1 MRQVNVRSVKQV
13 LVVLCLC
20 AVAFS
25 AASCKKT
32 ERSRVVEEG
41 KAPDF
46 TLTDL
51 RGTKVTLSELRGKV
65 VLVEFWATWCPPCKD
80 AVPEMNKVYE
90 KYKDKNVQV
99 LAISVDQGGDVAS
112 KLNSFVKEH
121 RVDYPVLI
129 DDKKVNVSY
138 GVGNIPVAFIID
150 KEGKVA
156 KKHIGFMDELSEK
169 VSKDIEALL

>member
-1 MRQVNVRSVKQV
+1 MRLVNAGCMKQV

-20 AVAFS
+20 AVVFS
-25 AASCKKT
+25 APSCKKT
-32 ERSRVVEEG
+32 ERSMAVEEG

-46 TLTDL
+46 TLTDMS
-51 RGTKVTLSELRGKV
+51 GKKVSLSALRGKV

-90 KYKDKNVQV
+90 KYKDKNVEV
-99 LAISVDQGGDVAS
+99 LAICVDQGSDVMS
-112 KLNSFVKEH
+112 KLNSFVKEY
-121 RVDYPVLI
+121 RVNYPVFV

-138 GVGNIPVAFIID
+138 GVANVPVAFIID

-156 KKHIGFMDELSEK
+156 KKHVGFMEDLSER
-169 VSKDIEALL
+169 VSRDIEALL

>member
-1 MRQVNVRSVKQV
+1 MRQVRLGCVKQA
-13 LVVLCLC
+13 LLVLCLF
-20 AVAFS
+20 AIAFS
-25 AASCKKT
+25 AASCKKA

-46 TLTDL
+46 TLSDVS
-51 RGTKVTLSELRGKV
+51 GKKVTLSELRGKV
-65 VLVEFWATWCPPCKD
+65 VVVEFWATWCPPCND
-80 AVPEMNKVYE
+80 AVPEINKVYE

-99 LAISVDQGGDVAS
+99 LAIAVDEGGDVAS

-121 RVDYPVLI
+121 RANYPVLI

-156 KKHIGFMDELSEK
+156 KKHIGFMEELSERI
-169 VSKDIEALL
+169 SRDIEALL